1 MTDTALLDEV
11 IKQSGMKYNYLAEK
25 LGLSNYGFYKKRNGI
40 TEFTVSE
47 VVKLSDLL
55 HLPRDLRDKIFLPE
69 M

>member
-11 IKQSGMKYNYLAEK
+11 IKQSGIKYNYLAEK